1 MSEIKLRVEYDG
13 LVHEDGDKCIRTDY
27 YTDDE
32 IYKIEAKIKQAL
44 KLMELTELKIKEL
57 THEHTVIDQ
66 MMSAGSCG
74 DCDVKYEL
82 QSLLEESKK

>member
-1 MSEIKLRVEYDG
+1 MSEISE
-13 LVHEDGDKCIRTDY
+13 GDKFHIRQ
-27 YTDDE
+27 
-32 IYKIEAKIKQAL
+32 KQAL
-44 KLMELTELKIKEL
+44 KFMELAELKIKEL

-82 QSLLEESKK
+82 QTLIKQSMIVEGEKN